1 MDTITVLGLIVG
13 ILGAIFGIIGVGL
26 AVYSTRQFTKGVKIG
41 SLQYIRTLINRM
53 EEEKGKQPMD
63 SPQWTAMHHTQ
74 QDLDALF
81 KSLQTMFDVP
91 DKEAPPT

>member
-1 MDTITVLGLIVG
+1 METILAAITVLSLVVG
-13 ILGAIFGIIGVGL
+13 ILGVGIAI
-26 AVYSTRQFTKGVKIG
+26 YSTRQFTKGVKIG

-53 EEEKGKQPMD
+53 EEEKHKHQED

-81 KSLQTMFDVP
+81 KSLQKMFNVP
-91 DKEAPPT
+91 DKDAPLT